1 MKAIK
6 FSRAKEYRRWFERL
20 WRWSEFRRKTR
31 ELFIEFAEMQ
41 NKRIIIDLVYDLKK
55 VASYRKITERQSGR
69 ISYRSTNSLNMTY
82 LENETERASRSI
94 YRYFLLRKTLLALK
108 KRIVRN
114 L

>member
-20 WRWSEFRRKTR
+20 WRWSEFRRRTR
-31 ELFIEFAEMQ
+31 ELLIEFADMQ

-55 VASYRKITERQSGR
+55 VASYRRITERRSGR
-69 ISYRSTNSLNMTY
+69 ISYRSSNSLNMTY
-82 LENETERASRSI
+82 LENETERASKSI
-94 YRYFLLRKTLLALK
+94 YRYFLLRKTMLALK